1 MREEQGY
8 IMFLKPGEKCHT
20 QVITVTGSSIDIH
33 LIVASSSQYLPT
45 YITYL
50 PTLPTYLHSA
60 D

>member
-45 YITYL
+45 S
-50 PTLPTYLHSA
+50 TYLHSA
-60 D
+60 AKE